1 MYFDKMK
8 TIIIAGGSGFLGS
21 ALETHFSELGYTVKI
36 LTRSPNRANE
46 IKWDGK
52 TLGDWTQ
59 HLENIEALINL
70 TGKSINSRLTE
81 KNKKLILNSR
91 VDSTSILG
99 KAINTCQ
106 KPPKVWLNAS
116 GAAIYP
122 STIEEPT
129 DEYSPETE
137 QGFLEDVVRAWE
149 KAFHDSVN
157 PKTRKVLLRIT
168 IVLEKNGGALPT
180 LKKLTQFGLGGKQ
193 GSGKQMISWIHLK
206 DFVRIIEFL
215 IKNESLEGHFNIC
228 TPEPVSNQKF
238 MATLRKVLKI
248 PIGIPQPEFLL
259 KLGGSIIGID
269 TDLILKSRNT
279 IPTRLLKNSFEFKFP
294 TIEKAL
300 MDIFD

>member
-1 MYFDKMK
+1 MK
-8 TIIIAGGSGFLGS
+8 TIIIAGGSGFLGK
-21 ALETHFSELGYTVKI
+21 ALEAHFSQLGFQVKI
-36 LTRSPNRANE
+36 LTRNPQRANE
-46 IKWDGK
+46 IQWNGK
-52 TLGDWTQ
+52 TLGQWTQ
-59 HLENIEALINL
+59 HLENSEALINL

-81 KNKKLILNSR
+81 KNKKLILDSR

-99 KAINTCQ
+99 EAINTCNT
-106 KPPKVWLNAS
+106 PPKVWLNAS

-122 STIEEPT
+122 STIGEPT

-149 KAFHDSVN
+149 EAFYGSTN

-168 IVLEKNGGALPT
+168 IVLGKDDGALPT

-193 GSGKQMISWIHLK
+193 GSGKQMISWVHIE
-206 DFVRIIEFL
+206 DFVRIVDFL
-215 IKNESLEGHFNIC
+215 ITNNSLEGHFNIC
-228 TPEPVSNQKF
+228 TPEPVSNKKF
-238 MATLRKVLKI
+238 MATLRKALKV

-259 KLGGSIIGID
+259 NLGGSILGID

-279 IPTRLLKNSFEFKFP
+279 IPKRLLENGFGFKFP
-294 TIEKAL
+294 TIAKAL